1 MCGLAG
7 FVQRAL
13 QNAGDT
19 GALLSRMTDAI
30 AHRGPDDKGVWV
42 DAQVGAALGHRR
54 LSILDLSIQGH
65 QPMVSANGRYV
76 IAFNGEI
83 YNHAELRARL
93 AEHAWHGHSDTEA
106 LLETIARF
114 GFEHALAQTVGMF
127 ALAVWDRETRQLLLA
142 RDRLGEKP
150 LYYGMQN
157 GALLFGSE
165 LKALREHPAWAG
177 KIDRSA
183 LSAYLRYGYVPAPHS
198 IFQGIHKL
206 PPGTWVVFDA
216 KLATLGKPQAY
227 WSAVETA
234 RRGQVLRVPRNALD
248 IEDEAM
254 RLLRQII
261 CGQRMADVPLGTF
274 LSGGI
279 DSTLITAL
287 LAEQSER
294 PVRTFTI
301 GFREGGYDEAP
312 YAKAVARHLGTDHT
326 ELYVSPQEA
335 QAVIPL
341 LPTLYDEPFADS
353 SQIPTYLVCKLARS
367 QVTIALS
374 GDGGDELFGG
384 YNRYFWAPKLWRR
397 IAWLPPS
404 VRQGLSRMLQASS
417 PATWD
422 KLFQLLPPGVRPA
435 NAGLKVHKL
444 AEAMSFSDTRAV
456 YRYFLSQWPDPTHLL
471 AEPEPDVEWENAW
484 RACAPDFLDQM
495 MAADAVAYLP
505 DDIMVK
511 VDRAAMG
518 VSLETRAPFLDHRL
532 FEFAWRLPQ
541 SAKVGDAR
549 GKLLLR
555 RLVERYVP
563 AALMDRPKQGF
574 GVPIDAWLRGP
585 LRDWAEAL
593 LDERRLTEEGW
604 FNPKPIRD
612 AWREH
617 LSGRRDW
624 QYRLWVILMFQ
635 TWQEQWL

>member
-1 MCGLAG
+1 M
-7 FVQRAL
+7 
-13 QNAGDT
+13 

-30 AHRGPDDKGVWV
+30 AHRGPDDKGIWV

-65 QPMVSANGRYV
+65 QPMVSADGRYV
-76 IAFNGEI
+76 IVFNGEI

-93 AEHAWHGHSDTEA
+93 AEHVWHGHSDTEA

-127 ALAVWDRETRQLLLA
+127 ALVVWDRDTRQLLLA

-150 LYYGMQN
+150 LYYGLQN
-157 GALLFGSE
+157 GVFLFGSE
-165 LKALREHPAWAG
+165 LKALRAHPACG
-177 KIDRSA
+177 SEVDRAA
-183 LSAYLRYGYVPAPHS
+183 LSAYLRYGYVPAPRS
-198 IFQGIHKL
+198 IYRGIAKL
-206 PPGTWVVFDA
+206 QPGAWVVFDA
-216 KLATLGKPQAY
+216 QRGEVGVPRY
-227 WSAVETA
+227 FWSALDA
-234 RRGQVLRVPRNALD
+234 IQRGQRARSQVSVGENEQEALT
-248 IEDEAM
+248 
-254 RLLRQII
+254 LLRDII
-261 CGQRMADVPLGTF
+261 RGQGAADVPLGTF

-279 DSTLITAL
+279 DSTLVTAL
-287 LAEQSER
+287 LAEQSNR
-294 PVRTFTI
+294 PVQSFTI
-301 GFREGGYDEAP
+301 GFHEGGYDEAP
-312 YAKAVARHLGTDHT
+312 HAKAVARHLGTQHT
-326 ELYVSPQEA
+326 ELYVTPEEA
-335 QAVIPL
+335 RAVIPL
-341 LPTLYDEPFADS
+341 LPDLYDEPFADS
-353 SQIPTYLVCKLARS
+353 SQIPTYLVSKLARS
-367 QVTIALS
+367 QVTVALS

-397 IAWLPPS
+397 IAWLPPRL
-404 VRQGLSRMLQASS
+404 RQGVSHMLQTGS

-422 KLFQLLPPGVRPA
+422 KLFQLLPRGVRPA

-444 AEAMSFSDTRAV
+444 AESMSFSDTREV
-456 YRYFLSQWPDPTHLL
+456 YRYLLSQWPDPTLL
-471 AEPEPDVEWENAW
+471 FAEPEPNVEWENAW
-484 RACAPDFLDQM
+484 RGCAPDFLDQM

-541 SAKVGDAR
+541 SAKVDNVR

-555 RLVERYVP
+555 RLVGRYVP
-563 AALMDRPKQGF
+563 DALMDRPKQGF

-593 LDERRLTEEGW
+593 LDERRLADEGW
-604 FNPKPIRD
+604 FNPKPIRE

-635 TWQEQWL
+635 AWQEQWL